1 MFETKFY
8 RFCNK
13 AVTVIRYITGF
24 FMLCMLLVVVT
35 QVVMRGI
42 LSLPTPWTEEVST
55 YLVTYITFIGG
66 IAVMIRAEHLAIDLV
81 TEHVSPAIRKLFQV
95 LYSLIFILVCTY
107 LAVYG
112 AELCLNPLI
121 YKQLSIATQIPR
133 VIIYAIMPISMILCD
148 IYCIINLFFVIRHMI
163 RKDDVDVRSLA
174 KVQEAKD
181 HPAREDEPVVVSL
194 D

>member
-13 AVTVIRYITGF
+13 VVTVIRYITGF
-24 FMLCMLLVVVT
+24 MMLCMLLVVVT
-35 QVVMRGI
+35 QVIMRGI
-42 LSLPTPWTEEVST
+42 LSLPTPWTEEIST

-66 IAVMIRAEHLAIDLV
+66 IGVMIRGEHLAIDLV
-81 TEHVSPAIRKLFQV
+81 TEHVSPNMKKLFQV
-95 LYSLIFILVCTY
+95 LYSLIFILVCSY
-107 LAVYG
+107 LAYFG

-121 YKQLSIATQIPR
+121 QRQLSVATQIPR
-133 VIIYAIMPISMILCD
+133 VYIYMIMPISMILCD
-148 IYCIINLFFVIRHMI
+148 IYCFINLFFVIRHMI

-174 KVQEAKD
+174 KVQLELDQQAQEQT
-181 HPAREDEPVVVSL
+181 AVSL